1 MQGGAGGNDVLISIE
16 NLFGSAFNDEL
27 YGSES
32 DNVLLG
38 GSGGDLITGRG
49 GIDEANYALALSMAI
64 ANLSTHSASV
74 GAGNDVLVLI
84 SNLSGS
90 NFADSLQANDSGSVL
105 LGVDGNDT
113 LTGGAGDD
121 ALFGGNGNDTLMG
134 HGGGDEIDGEAGVD
148 TVSYRL
154 AAGNV
159 NVNLGNGTVS
169 GAEGSDT
176 LRNTENILGGDFED
190 MLIGDAGANR
200 IDGGLGRDELVGAAG
215 NDSVFGGE
223 GNDLLTGDA
232 GNDALIGG
240 PGVNALYGD
249 AGFDVAN
256 DSGSLAVAASLVDKV
271 ARVGAD
277 VAYDTLVD
285 IEGIIGSSASDVLSG
300 LNGLANLLGETF
312 RPGGGNDTVS
322 GGTGVDTV
330 EYAGLRSAYVVA
342 RDSVT
347 STTMSVSHK
356 SGGSDGVDAL
366 SGIEQ
371 LLFQDRLL
379 AFGARAEEVA
389 RVAFV
394 LWSPGIATSK
404 DFFAKG
410 LSFYNNGY
418 DFDFL
423 CQIALNDHPET
434 GTALAQKLL
443 AGTPG
448 TAHTL
453 ADINAVMAAAGGGS
467 TRPGRMAAVKYM
479 ALDPATLV
487 NIELV
492 GMRSNGVEA
501 WLVVDG
507 TVVLFAP
514 MAGG

>member
-64 ANLSTHSASV
+64 ANLSTHSASG

-90 NFADSLQANDSGSVL
+90 IFADSLQANDSGSVL
-105 LGVDGNDT
+105 LGADGNDT
-113 LTGGAGDD
+113 LTGGAGDE

-256 DSGSLAVAASLVDKV
+256 DSGSLAVVASLVDKV

-285 IEGIIGSSASDVLSG
+285 IEGIIGPDYEECSVS
-300 LNGLANLLGETF
+300 
-312 RPGGGNDTVS
+312 PGGSSLCELPGREDAFTTTRGEPWQSTKSSFRQACQCLNSLICT
-322 GGTGVDTV
+322 
-330 EYAGLRSAYVVA
+330 ARRRSARKSFAPGAGRRVSSVLPAPQRSAVNFAVA
-342 RDSVT
+342 RACT
-347 STTMSVSHK
+347 SNV
-356 SGGSDGVDAL
+356 
-366 SGIEQ
+366 
-371 LLFQDRLL
+371 
-379 AFGARAEEVA
+379 ARA
-389 RVAFV
+389 
-394 LWSPGIATSK
+394 ATS
-404 DFFAKG
+404 
-410 LSFYNNGY
+410 
-418 DFDFL
+418 
-423 CQIALNDHPET
+423 
-434 GTALAQKLL
+434 
-443 AGTPG
+443 
-448 TAHTL
+448 
-453 ADINAVMAAAGGGS
+453 AA
-467 TRPGRMAAVKYM
+467 
-479 ALDPATLV
+479 
-487 NIELV
+487 
-492 GMRSNGVEA
+492 
-501 WLVVDG
+501 
-507 TVVLFAP
+507 
-514 MAGG
+514 

>member
-1 MQGGAGGNDVLISIE
+1 MQGEAGGNDVLIAIE

-49 GIDEANYALALSMAI
+49 GIDEANYALALSMVI
-64 ANLSTHSASV
+64 ANLSTHSASG
-74 GAGNDVLVLI
+74 GAGNDV
-84 SNLSGS
+84 
-90 NFADSLQANDSGSVL
+90 
-105 LGVDGNDT
+105 
-113 LTGGAGDD
+113 
-121 ALFGGNGNDTLMG
+121 LFGGNGNDTLMG

-176 LRNTENILGGDFED
+176 LRNIENILGGDFED

-342 RDSVT
+342 RDRVRHRAGAEA
-347 STTMSVSHK
+347 VGRHAWHGAHLGRPQRGDGRGRRRQHAAWPH
-356 SGGSDGVDAL
+356 GGGEDH
-366 SGIEQ
+366 
-371 LLFQDRLL
+371 
-379 AFGARAEEVA
+379 GAGPCHAGQHRA
-389 RVAFV
+389 R
-394 LWSPGIATSK
+394 G
-404 DFFAKG
+404 
-410 LSFYNNGY
+410 
-418 DFDFL
+418 
-423 CQIALNDHPET
+423 H
-434 GTALAQKLL
+434 AQQRRRSL
-443 AGTPG
+443 
-448 TAHTL
+448 
-453 ADINAVMAAAGGGS
+453 AGGG
-467 TRPGRMAAVKYM
+467 RHGGAVCADGGR
-479 ALDPATLV
+479 L
-487 NIELV
+487 
-492 GMRSNGVEA
+492 S
-501 WLVVDG
+501 
-507 TVVLFAP
+507 
-514 MAGG
+514 